1 MYFNEIFSGFKIF
14 NIKFDSKKDDK
25 RDDWFLIEDA
35 SKFWFK
41 NLKTLYFFKYI
52 KYTEESIISY

>member
-35 SKFWFK
+35 SKFWF
-41 NLKTLYFFKYI
+41 
-52 KYTEESIISY
+52 